1 MYNVTSVCSFGN
13 TIDMLLAEK
22 EWEKRKLKM
31 QGDGLEESELEHQSS
46 CRSGACSSC
55 AMKLVEGT
63 VNQEDQTFLDDDQ
76 LEEGYCLTCVSY
88 PTSDNI
94 ILLTEQ
100 EENLY

>member
-1 MYNVTSVCSFGN
+1 MA
-13 TIDMLLAEK
+13 TITLRSPDGTEETFECDAEPTI
-22 EWEKRKLKM
+22 L
-31 QGDGLEESELEHQSS
+31 DGLEEAELEHQSS

-55 AMKLVEGT
+55 AMKLIEGT

>member
-1 MYNVTSVCSFGN
+1 MA
-13 TIDMLLAEK
+13 TITLRSPDGTEETFECDAETTI
-22 EWEKRKLKM
+22 L
-31 QGDGLEESELEHQSS
+31 DGLEEAELEHQSS

-55 AMKLVEGT
+55 ARNIVEGT
-63 VNQEDQTFLDDDQ
+63 VNQEAQSFLDDDK
-76 LEEGYCLTCVSY
+76 LEEGYCLTCVAY

>member
-1 MYNVTSVCSFGN
+1 MA
-13 TIDMLLAEK
+13 TITLRSPDGTEETFECDAETTI
-22 EWEKRKLKM
+22 L
-31 QGDGLEESELEHQSS
+31 DGLEEAELEHQSS

-55 AMKLVEGT
+55 AMKLIEGT

>member
-1 MYNVTSVCSFGN
+1 MA
-13 TIDMLLAEK
+13 TITLRSPDGTEETFECDAETTI
-22 EWEKRKLKM
+22 L
-31 QGDGLEESELEHQSS
+31 DGLEESELEHQSS
-46 CRSGACSSC
+46 CRAGACSSC
-55 AMKLVEGT
+55 AMKLIEGT

>member
-1 MYNVTSVCSFGN
+1 MASITLRSPDGTEETFECDAET
-13 TIDMLLAEK
+13 TIL
-22 EWEKRKLKM
+22 
-31 QGDGLEESELEHQSS
+31 DGLEEAELEHQSS

-63 VNQEDQTFLDDDQ
+63 VNQEDQTFLDQDQ